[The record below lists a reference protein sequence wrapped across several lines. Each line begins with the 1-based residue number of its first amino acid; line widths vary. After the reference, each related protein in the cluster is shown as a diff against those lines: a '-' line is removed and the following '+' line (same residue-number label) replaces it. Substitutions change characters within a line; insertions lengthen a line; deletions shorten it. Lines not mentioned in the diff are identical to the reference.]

1 MKEEK
6 IRPIAICVCHHENH
20 ILVAEMY
27 DTVKRETFYRPLGG
41 TIEFGERGEEAVR
54 REFMEEIG
62 AHLEDISYLGMLENI
77 FTCEGLRGHE
87 IVLVYDGI
95 LAEKSLYTREVI
107 LGDELGI
114 PFKAIWKNI
123 DGFTAGTPPVY
134 PDGLLE
140 LLK

>member
-6 IRPIAICVCHHENH
+6 IRPIAICVCQNENR

-27 DTVKRETFYRPLGG
+27 DSVKRETFFRPLGG

-54 REFMEEIG
+54 REFLEEIG
-62 AHLEDISYLGMLENI
+62 AHLEEISYLGMLENI

-107 LGDELGI
+107 HGDELGI
-114 PFKAIWKNI
+114 PFTAIWKNI
-123 DGFTAGTPPVY
+123 DEFTTGMPPVY